1 VIRTLTGAR
10 WRSLVL
16 VISLAMNLFFGGL
29 MVARHAFG
37 PPRGPDAMLARLI
50 GDLSSG
56 LSERDRATLRR
67 IFDAHEAEIKE
78 RSAKAVGARA
88 SVRTAIGAEP
98 FDPAVLTAT
107 LEDANA
113 RDTVMRRAIK
123 RMLLEAAIEVSP
135 EGRRKLATWR
145 PLQR

>member
-1 VIRTLTGAR
+1 
-10 WRSLVL
+10 
-16 VISLAMNLFFGGL
+16 LA
-29 MVARHAFG
+29 H
-37 PPRGPDAMLARLI
+37 LI

-56 LSERDRATLRR
+56 LSEPDRATLRR
-67 IFDAHEAEIKE
+67 IFDAHEAEIRE
-78 RSAKAVGARA
+78 RSAEAVGARA
-88 SVRTAIGAEP
+88 GVRAAIGAEP
-98 FDPAVLTAT
+98 FDPAALTTA

-113 RDTVMRRAIK
+113 RDTVMRRAIE